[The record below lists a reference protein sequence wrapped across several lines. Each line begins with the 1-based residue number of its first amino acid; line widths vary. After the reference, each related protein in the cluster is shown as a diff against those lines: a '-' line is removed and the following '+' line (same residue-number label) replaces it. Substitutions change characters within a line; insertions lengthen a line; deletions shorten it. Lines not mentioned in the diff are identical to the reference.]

1 MKYKLIERAKYYVIY
16 DTEREMVVL
25 TTSNR
30 VLCLKLMELYN
41 ARSSSDNN
49 NRP

>member
-16 DTEREMVVL
+16 NTERDTVVL

-41 ARSSSDNN
+41 GRSTSQNTD
-49 NRP
+49 RP